1 MATRVKDFIYTHLP
15 YLLLIALALPV
26 LLSQQEIALHLSR
39 SIPQNPNMGIVIGL
53 TNQRIAALLVLTW
66 CAWRILRKRRR

>member
-1 MATRVKDFIYTHLP
+1 MKDFIYAHLP

-26 LLSQQEIALHLSR
+26 LFSQQEIALNLQR
-39 SIPQNPNMGIVIGL
+39 AIPHNPNADIVIGL
-53 TNQRIAALLVLTW
+53 TNQRIVALLVLAW

>member
-1 MATRVKDFIYTHLP
+1 MKDFVYAHLP

-26 LLSQQEIALHLSR
+26 LLSQQEIALNLQR
-39 SIPQNPNMGIVIGL
+39 AIPHNPDAGIVIGL
-53 TNQRIAALLVLTW
+53 TNQRIVALLVLAW